1 MHPILFEFGSWPVYS
16 YGVLLAAAYLAALQ
30 LAVVRAR
37 RQGLDG
43 SRVMDLGIY
52 LIIAALVGAKLMLVV
67 VDFDTFRNQPRELFS
82 LVRAGGVF
90 YGGLLAALGV
100 AILLVRRYQLD
111 LWTTADLMAPG
122 IALGHVI
129 GRFGCLLA
137 GCCYGRPTDVA
148 WGIVFTDPAA
158 AANAGTPLG
167 RALHPTQVYDAGAE
181 LAIML
186 LLLATERR
194 GTPFAG
200 RTFWLY
206 MLLYGV
212 SRFIVEFYRGDPRGM
227 MGAFSTSQIVSIVV
241 VPVSLVMLSRLRARS
256 RATA

>member
-1 MHPILFEFGSWPVYS
+1 
-16 YGVLLAAAYLAALQ
+16 
-30 LAVVRAR
+30 
-37 RQGLDG
+37 
-43 SRVMDLGIY
+43 
-52 LIIAALVGAKLMLVV
+52 
-67 VDFDTFRNQPRELFS
+67 
-82 LVRAGGVF
+82 
-90 YGGLLAALGV
+90 
-100 AILLVRRYQLD
+100 
-111 LWTTADLMAPG
+111 
-122 IALGHVI
+122 
-129 GRFGCLLA
+129 
-137 GCCYGRPTDVA
+137 VA

-158 AANAGTPLG
+158 AATAGTPLG